1 MLTAAELAQIQSE
14 YPMLTQLP
22 PALVAHVQREA
33 IAMKAPAGHIL
44 FDIDDSCSSFV
55 MVLSGVIR
63 VIRPTLS
70 GREIL
75 LYRVQPGDS
84 CILTVSCLLGHA
96 SYPAR
101 GMVEEDLHLAALSL
115 ESFNLLLEKSAAFRQ
130 MVFQFFADRVHHLM
144 ELVEGVTFQP
154 VEQRLAALLVE
165 RAPRLDVT
173 HQMLADE
180 LGTVREVINRHLKE
194 FERRGLVQLGRGAV
208 IVLDATALADLG
220 ASIAE

>member
-1 MLTAAELAQIQSE
+1 MLTAAEVAHIRHN
-14 YPMLTQLP
+14 YPMLAQLP
-22 PALVAHVQREA
+22 AELMAQVQSEA
-33 IAMKAPAGHIL
+33 IAMKAPVGHIL
-44 FDIDDSCSSFV
+44 FDIDDSCNSFV

-101 GMVEEDLHLAALSL
+101 GIVEENLHLAALSL
-115 ESFNLLLEKSAAFRQ
+115 GTFNLLLERSAPFRQ
-130 MVFQFFADRVHHLM
+130 MVFQYFADRVHHLM

-154 VEQRLAALLVE
+154 VEQRLAALLAE

-180 LGTVREVINRHLKE
+180 LGTVREVISRHLKE
-194 FERRGLVQLGRGAV
+194 FEKRGLVQLGRGH
-208 IVLDATALADLG
+208 ITVLDATTLADFV
-220 ASIAE
+220 ASVA